1 MKAVA
6 IITARGGSK
15 RMPRKNIRSFLG
27 KPIIAYSIE
36 AALGSG
42 IFNDVMVSTDD
53 EEIAAVAKAAGAT
66 VPFMRSAKNS
76 DDFSTT
82 ADVLMEVLD
91 TYATMGKHF
100 DYACCCYPTAPFITA
115 EKLQIAYKMLN
126 EKRAAVV
133 MPVAKYSVPI
143 WWAMKKEDDKLRFHW
158 PEKSIV
164 RSQDLETAFYDSG
177 QFYFFN
183 VANFLSN
190 GNFNIN
196 NALGIEVSEM
206 EVQDIDN
213 EVDWQM
219 AEMKYSLLKKL
230 R

>member
-15 RMPRKNIRSFLG
+15 RMPRKNIRPFLG

-36 AALGSG
+36 AALSSG
-42 IFNDVMVSTDD
+42 IFDEVMVSTDD
-53 EEIAAVAKAAGAT
+53 EEIAQVARAAGAN
-66 VPFMRSAKNS
+66 VPFMRSAANA

-82 ADVLMEVLD
+82 ADVLKEVLD
-91 TYATMGKHF
+91 TYAANEKTF

-115 EKLQIAYKMLN
+115 SKLKDAYKMLQ
-126 EKRAAVV
+126 EREADVV

-143 WWAMKKEDDKLRFHW
+143 WWALRNDNDKLSLHW
-158 PEKSIV
+158 PEKSLI

-177 QFYFFN
+177 QFYFFE
-183 VANFLSN
+183 VAPFLSSKSLYTEN
-190 GNFNIN
+190 T
-196 NALGIEVSEM
+196 LGLEVSEI

-213 EVDWQM
+213 EVDWQL
-219 AEMKYSLLKKL
+219 AEMKYSLLKQ
-230 R
+230 